1 MSGLLGGLF
10 DTFRS
15 YLIRDMTAD
24 FGNPNMAEVSQ
35 RHREQ
40 IDHAIAM
47 DKGLLLFAHSQ
58 GNLYVNR
65 AYDHAMTRAGSES
78 VRVVHVAPASPR
90 WTGPHSLADLDIVIN
105 ALRLVGHVL
114 PITDPIPRPEVR
126 AVMVDLSS
134 KFDPLGHGLLETY
147 LNRNFLPAVRIRHY
161 VEQALSELR
170 PPRRNPAAPYP
181 PFVDLPWQGGARPQP
196 NSSFEETM
204 SHTIEELRESSTD
217 GGTWT
222 YRHFPRNSYGR
233 WSGSWRSLP
242 RGEWDSFETRFISEI
257 SGPGMSGS
265 LVCTHTQTVV
275 SGTDTRTKRVQR
287 RCEYS
292 HYPARLFPDGR
303 GTPWALRDLGP
314 VPDGTVRSLNS
325 ASWGPSFSV
334 YTQRYDP
341 ASNTYPRTVAFL
353 DGEITF
359 EEIKRYRRS
368 PLSGQFVSD
377 ETLLRRRTDTVQT
390 GLEPFVYSS
399 LVTSNQAAIAAW
411 DAAYREWQTD
421 EAERFR
427 LWSERER
434 AHRQRMALCAPPPP
448 PPIDGECSIEDPR
461 ATCLQPS

>member
-1 MSGLLGGLF
+1 VG
-10 DTFRS
+10 
-15 YLIRDMTAD
+15 A
-24 FGNPNMAEVSQ
+24 
-35 RHREQ
+35 
-40 IDHAIAM
+40 
-47 DKGLLLFAHSQ
+47 
-58 GNLYVNR
+58 
-65 AYDHAMTRAGSES
+65 ES
-78 VRVVHVAPASPR
+78 VRVIHVAPASPLAN
-90 WTGPHSLADLDIVIN
+90 GPHVLATLDIVIN
-105 ALRLVGHVL
+105 TLRVVGFVL
-114 PITDPIPRPEVR
+114 PNTDPIPLPMERIQQR
-126 AVMVDLSS
+126 DLALS
-134 KFDPLGHGLLETY
+134 DEWDLAGHGLLPTY
-147 LNRNFLPAVRIRHY
+147 LNRNFQPSARIGLY
-161 VEQALSELR
+161 VYLALLELR
-170 PPRRNPAAPYP
+170 SPRRNPAAPYP
-181 PFVDLPWQGGARPQP
+181 PFVDVPWQGGARPQP
-196 NSSFEETM
+196 NFSFEETM

-217 GGTWT
+217 GGTWA
-222 YRHFPRNSYGR
+222 YRRFPRTSHGR
-233 WSGSWRSLP
+233 WTGSWRSLP
-242 RGEWDSFETRFISEI
+242 RGEWDSFETRFTSET

-275 SGTDTRTKRVQR
+275 SGTDTRTKRIQR

-341 ASNTYPRTVAFL
+341 ATNTYPRTVAFL
-353 DGEITF
+353 DGEVTF
-359 EEIKRYRRS
+359 EEVKRYRRS
-368 PLSGQFVSD
+368 PWSGLFVPD
-377 ETLLRRRTDTVQT
+377 ETLLLRRTYTVQT
-390 GLEPFVYSS
+390 SLEPFVYSS
-399 LVTSNQAAIAAW
+399 LATSNQAAIAAW